1 MSNRIHKIQ
10 VRLTQEEFSEIE
22 KERESCHMSLSEF
35 VRARLFRGDNLI
47 YYDPAL
53 REDVQ
58 SLIYEINKIGVNVN
72 QIAASVNSK
81 GFSTEKDLSE
91 IQKFLNI
98 VFHVESE
105 IEEKLIGGLNGDHET
120 AKD

>member
-10 VRLTQEEFSEIE
+10 VRLTEEEFHKIE
-22 KERESCHMSLSEF
+22 EDRAACHMTLSEF

-53 REDVQ
+53 REDMQ
-58 SLIYEINKIGVNVN
+58 RLTYEINKIGVNVN

-81 GFSTEKDLSE
+81 GFSTERELTE
-91 IQKFLNI
+91 IQKYLNL
-98 VFHVESE
+98 VSHLESE
-105 IEEKLIGGLNGDHET
+105 IVGKLIGGINGNNET
-120 AKD
+120 A

>member
-1 MSNRIHKIQ
+1 MSNRIYKIQ
-10 VRLTQEEFSEIE
+10 VRLTEEEFSEIE
-22 KERESCHMSLSEF
+22 KERDSCHMSLSEF

-53 REDVQ
+53 RNDVQ

-81 GFSTEKDLSE
+81 GFSTEKDLLE

-98 VFHVESE
+98 VFHIESK
-105 IEEKLIGGLNGDHET
+105 IEEKLIGGINGDHET